1 MTDPTLE
8 EFIEYITRNE
18 QMAFTYNDILYSIEP
33 SYEKETGKTFLNVW
47 LSDQILDGKHISPTS
62 LVHLEI
68 PSNEYVPQSSIEKVL
83 NEKWI
88 IGDKSFMEVLDDIV
102 VTEIG

>member
-18 QMAFTYNDILYSIEP
+18 QMAFTYNGILYSIEP
-33 SYEKETGKTFLNVW
+33 SYEEDIGKSFLNVW
-47 LSDQILDGKHISPTS
+47 LCDQILDGKRISPTR

-68 PSNEYVPQSSIEKVL
+68 PSNEYVPKSSIEKVL
-83 NEKWI
+83 NKKWI
-88 IGDKSFMEVLDDIV
+88 IGNKSFMEVVDEIV